1 MPEPRDLAFL
11 IGKGNGGCRPARET
25 GPCKIK
31 RAAALV
37 MLQPPTP
44 ARELV
49 TWIHAPLQPLMRSP
63 LSRLQTPT
71 APRRAVGFFRSG
83 CPLGH
88 PLEPIARPT
97 SDWPV
102 LFCQP
107 FQPSTHVKIKAVTL
121 SVNARFWC
129 NCGNPAENFLLWGGG
144 TAALGCR
151 QERDLHQHFR
161 HFHLSF
167 AEGSYKC
174 IHNLRIEIAARAFHD
189 RLFGIERRHSL
200 AVRPVAG

>member
-107 FQPSTHVKIKAVTL
+107 FQPSTHVKIKAMTL
-121 SVNARFWC
+121 SVNAHFWC
-129 NCGNPAENFLLWGGG
+129 NCGNPAEKSLLVILSERELSVGTGLRPVQGGRSPPLLAPS
-144 TAALGCR
+144 TV
-151 QERDLHQHFR
+151 
-161 HFHLSF
+161 LSCHP
-167 AEGSYKC
+167 E
-174 IHNLRIEIAARAFHD
+174 AARAALVAVSATKD
-189 RLFGIERRHSL
+189 LLFALG
-200 AVRPVAG
+200 